1 MADKIDMSLDDIIKK
16 TKGNRKP
23 GQGRRKSGPGGS
35 GGPGKRRSFS
45 AGGGNRRRSFGG
57 GQPKRRSLET
67 GNRRRSD
74 GGPRRG
80 GIAQESGP
88 TKLIVSNLDFGVTDS
103 DIKELFSEFGRLKS
117 AAVHYDRSGRSLG
130 TADVF
135 YEKRGDAVKG
145 IFFLFWICIIWKMPC
160 CFIPFRLNAR

>member
-16 TKGNRKP
+16 NKANKKP
-23 GQGRRKSGPGGS
+23 GQGRRRSGGPQGGS
-35 GGPGKRRSFS
+35 GGPGKRRSAS

-57 GQPKRRSLET
+57 GGGQQKRRSIET
-67 GNRRRSD
+67 GGRRRSD

-80 GIAQESGP
+80 GVAQESGP

-145 IFFLFWICIIWKMPC
+145 NSLVLFESDSSD
-160 CFIPFRLNAR
+160 FE